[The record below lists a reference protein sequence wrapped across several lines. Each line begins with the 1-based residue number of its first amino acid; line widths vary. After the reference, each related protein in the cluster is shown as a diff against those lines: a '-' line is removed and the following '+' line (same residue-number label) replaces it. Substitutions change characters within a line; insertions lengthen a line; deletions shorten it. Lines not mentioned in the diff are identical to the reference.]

1 MMKVSRNDPCPCG
14 SGKKYK
20 YCCLPEERTLSVQ
33 PSNKPEVIDW
43 HLEGN
48 GKTWHRVPGALAVRI
63 GGRRPEDTDDV
74 IEGSFESTISLV
86 SEHGMDGLIKKLR
99 DCKQKLYAV
108 RYHLKAIEREIDER
122 LADFEKQ
129 YAAMSGAGLELE
141 NPVLI
146 YETEAF
152 LFQVKSNLD
161 LMIQALGSLVPSLKS
176 FTTFKHKGARGTS
189 SYVAGG
195 KVIDKLERSG
205 ELELAQLFDSHRSAW
220 IQQMTLWRDTIT
232 HHSGLRDFHCFIE
245 EPYRGGDRVNIHYPT
260 MPSGE
265 RVDVYCGETYDRLC
279 ELYRSVLTIMEE
291 HVA

>member
-1 MMKVSRNDPCPCG
+1 MKVGRNDPCPCG

-20 YCCLPEERTLSVQ
+20 NCCLPKERSLSVR
-33 PSNKPEVIDW
+33 PSNEPEVIDW

-63 GGRRPEDTDDV
+63 GGRRPEDSHDV
-74 IEGSFESTISLV
+74 IEGIFARTISLV
-86 SEHGMDGLIKKLR
+86 SEHGMDGLTKKLH
-99 DCKQKLYAV
+99 DCKHKLYAV

-122 LADFEKQ
+122 VADFEKQ

-152 LFQVKSNLD
+152 LFQVKSNMD
-161 LMIQALGSLVPSLKS
+161 LMIQALGSVVPSLKS
-176 FTTFKHKGARGTS
+176 LGAFKHKGGRGTLG
-189 SYVAGG
+189 YVAGG
-195 KVIDKLERSG
+195 KVIDKLEKSR
-205 ELELAQLFDSHRSAW
+205 EPKLAQLFEFHRSAW
-220 IQQMTLWRDTIT
+220 IQQMTEWRDTIT

-245 EPYRGGDRVNIHYPT
+245 EPYRGGGRVNIHYPT

-265 RVDVYCGETYDRLC
+265 RVDVYCRDTYDRLC
-279 ELYRSVLTIMEE
+279 ELYRGVLKSIEQRVT
-291 HVA
+291 